1 MITSFIYSE
10 SLTKINTRVQRHHL
24 VLMSAAMRNPR
35 RLFVFGCVS
44 KHEAV
49 GVDGGGSKR
58 IVWTFSVWQINEVFG
73 TKVYMVVKILNNKW
87 GQQKLRTGFS
97 LFKYVELKCN
107 ILTKSQAFENYCSQ
121 TDLRSKQ
128 LFGTTSFELL
138 YLSFHDILYMKFN
151 NLKCNAIVVENMMKY
166 RDG

>member
-1 MITSFIYSE
+1 MNSEFLGRFIMGIIITSYLYSGLPNKNQHMC
-10 SLTKINTRVQRHHL
+10 STSSSCSH
-24 VLMSAAMRNPR
+24 
-35 RLFVFGCVS
+35 VS
-44 KHEAV
+44 CNAKPPV

-97 LFKYVELKCN
+97 LFKYVEFKCY
-107 ILTKSQAFENYCSQ
+107 ILIKSQAFENYCSQ

-138 YLSFHDILYMKFN
+138 YLSFRDILYIQFN
-151 NLKCNAIVVENMMKY
+151 NLKCNAIVVENMMKH